1 MALGRSNVTR
11 RLAMSPP
18 LSLPIPKVLAALLVA
33 LAVGAL
39 AGALAIRALIAE
51 SAAPAAPDLA
61 TAADPVVA
69 AEPEGAAPA
78 VDALPAARAVAEP
91 AGLGAAQDQNPSG
104 TVPAPTGP
112 ALAAPM
118 PARELERLI
127 DGLQRV
133 EEGLRRVQARVRA
146 LEREAAGA
154 TSPAAPPDLGPLPA
168 QTPADRRAALR
179 TAGVAEEVAAEI
191 VWLQGQQE
199 LGRLELRDQA
209 LREGWFATD
218 RYRAELERISEQEPD
233 LRDELGDEAYDR
245 YLYAA
250 GENNRVRVQGVIAGS
265 VAEEIGLQPGDLI
278 ETYDGARVF
287 GFGELRRA
295 TSEGTRDELVDIRI
309 RRTDGSIVQSLVPRG
324 PLGVRLDG
332 DRARPEG

>member
-1 MALGRSNVTR
+1 VVAAL
-11 RLAMSPP
+11 
-18 LSLPIPKVLAALLVA
+18 LAALV
-33 LAVGAL
+33 VGAL
-39 AGALAIRALIAE
+39 AGALAIRVPLEEA
-51 SAAPAAPDLA
+51 AAPAAPGPA
-61 TAADPVVA
+61 TAADPA
-69 AEPEGAAPA
+69 AAAGREVAAPA
-78 VDALPAARAVAEP
+78 ADALPAARAVAGV
-91 AGLGAAQDQNPSG
+91 AGPGAPEEQTALGAA
-104 TVPAPTGP
+104 PAPTAP
-112 ALAAPM
+112 APPT
-118 PARELERLI
+118 PARALERLL

-133 EEGLRRVQARVRA
+133 EEGLRRVQARVRV
-146 LEREAAGA
+146 LERDAAGA
-154 TSPAAPPDLGPLPA
+154 TLPAAPPESDPPPA

-209 LREGWFATD
+209 LREGWFGTD
-218 RYRAELERISEQEPD
+218 RYRAELERLAEQEPD

-250 GENNRVRVQGVIAGS
+250 GENNRIRVEGVIAGS

-287 GFGELRRA
+287 SFGELRRA
-295 TSEGTRDELVDIRI
+295 TTEGTRDELVDIRI
-309 RRTDGSIVQSLVPRG
+309 RRADGSIVQSLVPRG